1 MLFFIII
8 CNAVLVFLSDL
19 KITVE
24 DQNVGKV
31 AIMKRLVIE
40 LIRKKKLKSKGT
52 KLNRFIINGYVN
64 SFVGVH
70 IVFPLK

>member
-1 MLFFIII
+1 M
-8 CNAVLVFLSDL
+8 
-19 KITVE
+19 E